1 MVLPTLLKQGT
12 ILIHP
17 SFDPLK
23 VLQTIQEYRING
35 ILVAPTM
42 IYASLDHRRFGRS
55 SRTCCW
61 ITELQVRACDLGVQL
76 HGGYGYMAEYP
87 IARAWTDARL
97 QRIYR
102 GANEV
107 MLEIRGGLLFGPRGV
122 SGSDA

>member
-87 IARAWTDARL
+87 IARVDRRALAAHLRRCERSHARD
-97 QRIYR
+97 R
-102 GANEV
+102 GA
-107 MLEIRGGLLFGPRGV
+107 LLFGPRGV